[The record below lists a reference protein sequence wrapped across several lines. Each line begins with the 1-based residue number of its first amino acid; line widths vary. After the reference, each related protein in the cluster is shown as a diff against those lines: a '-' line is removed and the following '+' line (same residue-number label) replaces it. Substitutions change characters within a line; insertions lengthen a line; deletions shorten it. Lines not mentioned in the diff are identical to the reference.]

1 MDGHGQMRRTEG
13 VGNGHYWGLRH
24 AVCLGI
30 WRLQSRGPGTV
41 SDCQQTREAAMDKDR
56 SCKQLRANKLR
67 LEYHQEV
74 RSMIHP
80 SAALGGG
87 QAAADPQAWSNYNLS
102 LSQLAA
108 LAEGRSFWYSE
119 TETRI
124 RRLVLRARAKT
135 QISSACPPD
144 ITLLPTPSHNLDN
157 IKRLRLQSTT
167 TTTAYYYYNKNINRL
182 PTPPRTVTTDT
193 TPSNNHQP
201 RSATYCVTQ
210 AAISPS

>member
-1 MDGHGQMRRTEG
+1 M
-13 VGNGHYWGLRH
+13 
-24 AVCLGI
+24 
-30 WRLQSRGPGTV
+30 
-41 SDCQQTREAAMDKDR
+41 
-56 SCKQLRANKLR
+56 R

-144 ITLLPTPSHNLDN
+144 IALLPTSSHNLDN
-157 IKRLRLQSTT
+157 IKRLRLQST

-193 TPSNNHQP
+193 TPTNNHQP